1 MAFFIEEQRDILDR
15 YFKHHSTLSD
25 SHDEMLR
32 YLGESLDS
40 FISKELAPLA
50 AKNDA
55 VEEFQVGAF
64 KKLGALGFF
73 ALPYPE
79 QFGGM
84 NMNPV
89 YYIAGL
95 ESLSK
100 GDSGFTLG
108 VAIHGTTCDGI
119 FRFAGEHL
127 KEKYLPD
134 LIAGKTIGAF
144 GLSEV
149 EAGSDAKSMRTSYR
163 FDNALGCY
171 LLNGAK
177 FWITNAPSAQIFFV
191 MARNAD
197 RPEEISAFIVEQ
209 KHESS
214 FKINPIKDKMG
225 VRGSNTA
232 ELIFE
237 NHRVPKDH
245 LIGKEGDGFKYA
257 MHMLNGGR
265 TTIGA
270 WAVGIAQ
277 AAFEKFLKYAHE
289 RKLFGGHLKDLDNTK
304 REVSE
309 MLLAIKAGRELT
321 YAAQYEKA
329 IGHKNFPCNS
339 ALAKIKGTDAAFMVS
354 ERAIQLCGGFGYLR
368 ESLMERHLRD
378 AILGRIGEGANE
390 VLKIMVIPRFVYQA
404 FETNP
409 LKSNW

>member
-1 MAFFIEEQRDILDR
+1 MAFFIEEQKDILDR
-15 YFKHHSTLSD
+15 YFKHHRDLSD
-25 SHDEMLR
+25 SHEEMLR
-32 YLGESLDS
+32 YLGDSLDG
-40 FISKELAPLA
+40 FIAKELAPQA
-50 AKNDA
+50 AKND
-55 VEEFQVGAF
+55 ESEIFQVEAF
-64 KKLGALGFF
+64 RKLGALGYF
-73 ALPYPE
+73 ALSYPE
-79 QFGGM
+79 KFGGM
-84 NMNPV
+84 DMNPV

-119 FRFAGEHL
+119 FRFASDHL

-149 EAGSDAKSMRTSYR
+149 EAGSDAKSMRTTYR
-163 FDNALGCY
+163 FDKSKDCFV
-171 LLNGAK
+171 LNGAK
-177 FWITNAPSAQIFFV
+177 FWITNAPSAQVFFV

-197 RPEEISAFIVEQ
+197 NPEQISSFIVPQ
-209 KHESS
+209 NNLAT
-214 FKINPIKDKMG
+214 FKLNPIKEKMG

-237 NHRVPKDH
+237 DHPVATDH
-245 LIGKEGDGFKYA
+245 LVGKEGDGFKYA

-270 WAVGIAQ
+270 WSIGVAQ

-354 ERAIQLCGGFGYLR
+354 ERIIQLSGGFGYLR

-390 VLKIMVIPRFVYQA
+390 VLKIMVIPRFIYQA
-404 FETNP
+404 FEANP
-409 LKSNW
+409 LRKNW